1 MAFEL
6 FGFTFGKKNTKIP
19 DQPESFV
26 PKNFEDGA
34 SVVEAGGFQGFYI
47 DLDGTLKADV
57 DLIRKYRE
65 MSLHAELDQA
75 IDDIVN
81 EAITEDAKG
90 SLVELD
96 LDKLDIPDEVKQIM
110 FEEFG
115 KILELLNFSKKG
127 QDIFRKWY
135 IDGRLYYHHILHDDP
150 TDGIK
155 EVRPIDPLL
164 IKKIREVKRNQKLGA
179 VPIIQDVNEYY
190 VFSNY
195 EKLSPYDTKGLK
207 ISTDSINYV
216 NSGLYDYS
224 SKRVIGF
231 LHKAIKPLNQLRMV
245 EDATVIYRWSRAPER
260 RVFYIDVGSLPKN
273 KAEQYMRDQ
282 MNRFR
287 NKLVYD
293 AGTGELRDDRKHM
306 SMLED
311 YWLPRRE
318 GGRGTEISTLP
329 GGQNLGEMADVMY
342 FQKKLLKALNI
353 PESRIEANTG
363 FNMGRASEISRD
375 ELKFAKFINKLRMK
389 FSELF
394 LNFMRVQLLTRQVMS
409 DDDWKN
415 IYQKIQFK
423 FSTDSYFTESKQ
435 AEILRDRISILR
447 DAADYS
453 GKFYSD
459 RWLRKNLLRQT
470 DQDISMIDS
479 EIQQEKEIELMKQQQ
494 AQMEAQMAAQG
505 IPPDQAQQEQGGQPP
520 EPDQGAI
527 NTPVQAD
534 PTGGK
539 TFDASSLL

>member
-1 MAFEL
+1 MGL
-6 FGFTFGKKNTKIP
+6 
-19 DQPESFV
+19 
-26 PKNFEDGA
+26 
-34 SVVEAGGFQGFYI
+34 
-47 DLDGTLKADV
+47 
-57 DLIRKYRE
+57 
-65 MSLHAELDQA
+65 
-75 IDDIVN
+75 
-81 EAITEDAKG
+81 
-90 SLVELD
+90 
-96 LDKLDIPDEVKQIM
+96 
-110 FEEFG
+110 
-115 KILELLNFSKKG
+115 
-127 QDIFRKWY
+127 
-135 IDGRLYYHHILHDDP
+135 
-150 TDGIK
+150 K
-155 EVRPIDPLL
+155 EVRLIDPLL
-164 IKKIREVKRNQKLGA
+164 IKKIREVKKSNKLGN
-179 VPIIQDVNEYY
+179 VPVIEDVREYY

-224 SKRVIGF
+224 SKRIIGF

-293 AGTGELRDDRKHM
+293 ANTGELRDDRKHM

-375 ELKFAKFINKLRMK
+375 ELKFAKFINRLRMK

-394 LNFMRVQLLTRQVMS
+394 LNFLRVQLLSRQVMS
-409 DDDWKN
+409 DEDWKE
-415 IYQKIQFK
+415 IYQNIQFK
-423 FSTDSYFTESKQ
+423 YATDSYFAESKQ
-435 AEILRDRISILR
+435 AEILRDRIAILR

-470 DQDISMIDS
+470 DI
-479 EIQQEKEIELMKQQQ
+479 EIQQIDNEILEEKQIELQKQQ
-494 AQMEAQMAAQG
+494 EAAAEATMAAN
-505 IPPDQAQQEQGGQPP
+505 AQLQQQTGEQQIAPETQGG
-520 EPDQGAI
+520 GAGSI
-527 NTPVQAD
+527 DTQA
-534 PTGGK
+534 PSAPAGG

>member
-6 FGFTFGKKNTKIP
+6 FGFTFGKKDKPQDKI
-19 DQPESFV
+19 ESFV
-26 PKNFEDGA
+26 PKNFDDGA
-34 SVVEAGGFQGFYI
+34 SVIEAGGFQGFYI

-57 DLIRKYRE
+57 DLVRKYRE

-90 SLVELD
+90 KIVELD
-96 LDKLDIPDEVKQIM
+96 LDKLQVPNEIKQIIQ
-110 FEEFG
+110 EEFE
-115 KILELLNFSKKG
+115 KILQLLNFNNKA
-127 QDIFRKWY
+127 QEIFRKWY
-135 IDGRLYYHHILHDDP
+135 IDGRLYYHHILHDDS
-150 TDGIK
+150 TMGLK
-155 EVRPIDPLL
+155 EVRLIDPLL
-164 IKKIREVKRNQKLGA
+164 IKKIREVKKSNKLGN
-179 VPIIQDVNEYY
+179 VPVIEDVREYY

-224 SKRVIGF
+224 SKRIIGF

-293 AGTGELRDDRKHM
+293 ANTGELRDDRKHM

-375 ELKFAKFINKLRMK
+375 ELKFAKFINRLRMK

-394 LNFMRVQLLTRQVMS
+394 LNFLRVQLLSRQVMS
-409 DDDWKN
+409 DEDWKE
-415 IYQKIQFK
+415 IYQNIQFK
-423 FSTDSYFTESKQ
+423 YATDSYFAESKQ
-435 AEILRDRISILR
+435 AEILRDRIAILR

-470 DQDISMIDS
+470 DI
-479 EIQQEKEIELMKQQQ
+479 EIQQIDNEILEEKQIELQKQQ
-494 AQMEAQMAAQG
+494 EAAAEATMAAN
-505 IPPDQAQQEQGGQPP
+505 AQLQQQTGEQQIAPETQGG
-520 EPDQGAI
+520 GAGSI
-527 NTPVQAD
+527 DTQA
-534 PTGGK
+534 PSAPAGG

>member
-1 MAFEL
+1 MAFDL
-6 FGFTFGKKNTKIP
+6 FGFTFGKKEKP
-19 DQPESFV
+19 QDKVESFV
-26 PKNFEDGA
+26 PKNFDDGA
-34 SVVEAGGFQGFYI
+34 TVVEAGGFQGFYI
-47 DLDGTLKADV
+47 DLDGTLKADS
-57 DLIRKYRE
+57 DLVRKYRE

-90 SLVELD
+90 YIVELE
-96 LDKLDIPDEVKQIM
+96 LNKVNVPEEIKQIM
-110 FEEFG
+110 YEEFE
-115 KILELLNFSKKG
+115 KILQLLNFNNKA
-127 QDIFRKWY
+127 QELFRKWY
-135 IDGRLYYHHILHDDP
+135 IDGRMYFHHILHEDP
-150 TDGIK
+150 TEGIK
-155 EVRPIDPLL
+155 EIRPIDPLL
-164 IKKIREVKRNQKLGA
+164 IKKIREVKRGA
-179 VPIIQDVNEYY
+179 KVGNIPIIQDVDEYY

-195 EKLSPYDTKGLK
+195 EKLNPHDSKGLK
-207 ISTDSINYV
+207 ISPDSINYV

-224 SKRVIGF
+224 SKRIIGF

-293 AGTGELRDDRKHM
+293 ANTGELRDDRKHM

-329 GGQNLGEMADVMY
+329 GGQNLGEMADVLY

-375 ELKFAKFINKLRMK
+375 ELKFAKFINRLRSK
-389 FSELF
+389 FSELL
-394 LNFMRVQLLTRQVMS
+394 LNFLRVQLLSRQVMS
-409 DDDWKN
+409 DDDWKQ
-415 IYQKIQFK
+415 IFQKIQFK
-423 FSTDSYFTESKQ
+423 YATDSYFAESKQ
-435 AEILRDRISILR
+435 AEILRDRIAILR

-459 RWLRKNLLRQT
+459 KWLRKNLLRQT
-470 DQDISMIDS
+470 DL
-479 EIQQEKEIELMKQQQ
+479 EIQQIDVEIQEEQQQQLEKQQQ
-494 AQMEAQMAAQG
+494 AAQEAAQAAAMSGGGADQQAAAPEGQAGGEG
-505 IPPDQAQQEQGGQPP
+505 INNQAPQ
-520 EPDQGAI
+520 
-527 NTPVQAD
+527 VD

>member
-1 MAFEL
+1 MVFEL
-6 FGFTFGKKNTKIP
+6 FGFTFGKKNKQQNKI
-19 DQPESFV
+19 ESFV
-26 PKNFEDGA
+26 PKDFEDGA
-34 SVVEAGGFQGFYI
+34 SVVEAGGYQGSYI

-65 MSLHAELDQA
+65 MSIHAELDQA

-81 EAITEDAKG
+81 ETITEDAKG
-90 SLVELD
+90 TIVELD
-96 LDKLDIPDEVKQIM
+96 LDKVKVPNEIKQIM
-110 FEEFG
+110 HEEFS
-115 KILELLNFSKKG
+115 KILQLLNFNNKA
-127 QDIFRKWY
+127 QEIFRRWY
-135 IDGRLYYHHILHDDP
+135 IDGRLYYHHILHDD
-150 TDGIK
+150 TTQGIK
-155 EVRPIDPLL
+155 EIRAIDPLL
-164 IKKIREVKRNQKLGA
+164 IKKIREVKKNSKLGNI
-179 VPIIQDVNEYY
+179 PIIEDVREYY

-195 EKLSPYDTKGLK
+195 EKLNPYDTKGLK
-207 ISTDSINYV
+207 ISSDTINHI
-216 NSGLYDYS
+216 NSGLYDHS

-245 EDATVIYRWSRAPER
+245 EDATVIYRWARAPER

-293 AGTGELRDDRKHM
+293 ANSGEIRDDRKHM

-329 GGQNLGEMADVMY
+329 SGQNLGEMADVLY

-375 ELKFAKFINKLRMK
+375 ELKFSKFINRIRMK

-394 LNFMRVQLLTRQVMS
+394 LNFMRVQLLSRQVMNQE
-409 DDDWKN
+409 DWDQ
-415 IYQKIQFK
+415 IYQNIGFK
-423 FSTDSYFTESKQ
+423 YATDSYFAESKQ
-435 AEILRDRISILR
+435 AEILRDRIAILR

-470 DQDISMIDS
+470 DMDIQEIDS
-479 EIQQEKEIELMKQQQ
+479 EIQEEQQIQFEKQQLV
-494 AQMEAQMAAQG
+494 
-505 IPPDQAQQEQGGQPP
+505 QQEAMMSAATSEEQQLQSGGSPQ
-520 EPDQGAI
+520 EQDDINKQVSSESARGA
-527 NTPVQAD
+527 
-534 PTGGK
+534 

>member
-6 FGFTFGKKNTKIP
+6 FGFTFGKKEK
-19 DQPESFV
+19 QEEKVESFV
-26 PKNFEDGA
+26 PKDFDDGA

-65 MSLHAELDQA
+65 MSIHAELDQA

-90 SLVELD
+90 IIVELD
-96 LDKLDIPDEVKQIM
+96 LDKAQVPEEIKQIM
-110 FEEFG
+110 YEEFA
-115 KILELLNFSKKG
+115 KVLQLLNFNKKA
-127 QDIFRKWY
+127 QELFRKWY
-135 IDGRLYYHHILHDDP
+135 IDGRLYFHHILHDD
-150 TDGIK
+150 TSLGLK
-155 EVRPIDPLL
+155 EVRLIDPLL
-164 IKKIREVKRNQKLGA
+164 IKKIREVKKNTKLGN
-179 VPIIQDVNEYY
+179 VPIIEDVKEYY

-195 EKLSPYDTKGLK
+195 EKLNPYDTKGLK

-224 SKRVIGF
+224 SKRVIGY

-293 AGTGELRDDRKHM
+293 ANTGELRDDRKHM

-329 GGQNLGEMADVMY
+329 AGQNLGEMADVLY
-342 FQKKLLKALNI
+342 FQKKLLRALNI

-389 FSELF
+389 FSEMF
-394 LNFMRVQLLTRQVMS
+394 LNFLRVQLLSRQVMS
-409 DDDWKN
+409 QQDWDQ
-415 IYQKIQFK
+415 IYQGIAFK
-423 FSTDSYFTESKQ
+423 YATDSYFSESKQ
-435 AEILRDRISILR
+435 AEILRDRIAILR

-470 DQDISMIDS
+470 DL
-479 EIQQEKEIELMKQQQ
+479 EIQQIDLEIQEEQTQQLEKQQ
-494 AQMEAQMAAQG
+494 EALAAAAASQQAAQ
-505 IPPDQAQQEQGGQPP
+505 PATSP
-520 EPDQGAI
+520 EGDMGASNI
-527 NTPVQAD
+527 NTQAPVE

>member
-1 MAFEL
+1 
-6 FGFTFGKKNTKIP
+6 
-19 DQPESFV
+19 
-26 PKNFEDGA
+26 
-34 SVVEAGGFQGFYI
+34 
-47 DLDGTLKADV
+47 
-57 DLIRKYRE
+57 
-65 MSLHAELDQA
+65 
-75 IDDIVN
+75 
-81 EAITEDAKG
+81 
-90 SLVELD
+90 
-96 LDKLDIPDEVKQIM
+96 
-110 FEEFG
+110 
-115 KILELLNFSKKG
+115 
-127 QDIFRKWY
+127 
-135 IDGRLYYHHILHDDP
+135 
-150 TDGIK
+150 
-155 EVRPIDPLL
+155 
-164 IKKIREVKRNQKLGA
+164 
-179 VPIIQDVNEYY
+179 

-224 SKRVIGF
+224 SKRIIGF

-293 AGTGELRDDRKHM
+293 ANTGELRDDRKHM

-375 ELKFAKFINKLRMK
+375 ELKFAKFINRLRMK

-394 LNFMRVQLLTRQVMS
+394 LNFLRVQLLSRQVMS
-409 DDDWKN
+409 DEDWKE
-415 IYQKIQFK
+415 IYQNIQFK
-423 FSTDSYFTESKQ
+423 YATDSYFAESKQ
-435 AEILRDRISILR
+435 AEILRDRIAILR

-470 DQDISMIDS
+470 DI
-479 EIQQEKEIELMKQQQ
+479 EIQQIDNEILEEKQIELQKQQ
-494 AQMEAQMAAQG
+494 EAAAEATMAAN
-505 IPPDQAQQEQGGQPP
+505 AQLQQQTGEQQIAPETQGG
-520 EPDQGAI
+520 GAGSI
-527 NTPVQAD
+527 DTQA
-534 PTGGK
+534 PSAPAGG

>member
-6 FGFTFGKKNTKIP
+6 FGFTFGKKEK
-19 DQPESFV
+19 QEEQVESFV
-26 PKNFEDGA
+26 PKNFDDGA

-90 SLVELD
+90 SIIELD
-96 LDKLDIPDEVKQIM
+96 LDKVEVPEEIKQIIN
-110 FEEFG
+110 EEFQ
-115 KILELLNFSKKG
+115 KILQLLNFNKKAHEL
-127 QDIFRKWY
+127 FRKWY
-135 IDGRLYYHHILHDDP
+135 IDGRLYFHHILSEDP
-150 TDGIK
+150 TEGLK
-155 EVRPIDPLL
+155 EVRVIDPLL
-164 IKKIREVKRNQKLGA
+164 IKKIREVKKNTKLGN
-179 VPIIQDVNEYY
+179 VPIIEDVREYY
-190 VFSNY
+190 IFSNY
-195 EKLSPYDTKGLK
+195 EKLNPYDTKGLK

-224 SKRVIGF
+224 SKRIIGY

-293 AGTGELRDDRKHM
+293 ANTGELRDDRKHM

-329 GGQNLGEMADVMY
+329 AGQNLGEMADVMY

-389 FSELF
+389 FSEMF
-394 LNFMRVQLLTRQVMS
+394 LNFLRVQLLSRQVMS
-409 DDDWKN
+409 QQDWDQ
-415 IYQKIQFK
+415 IYQKINFK
-423 FSTDSYFTESKQ
+423 YATDSYFAESKQ
-435 AEILRDRISILR
+435 AEILRDRIAILR

-470 DQDISMIDS
+470 DLEIQQIDS
-479 EIQQEKEIELMKQQQ
+479 EIQEEQMQQLEKQQEATQ
-494 AQMEAQMAAQG
+494 AAMMQSGATQQPEAAPEGEVSGQG
-505 IPPDQAQQEQGGQPP
+505 S
-520 EPDQGAI
+520 I
-527 NTPVQAD
+527 NTQAPVAD
-534 PTGGK
+534 PTGGR

>member
-1 MAFEL
+1 MYF
-6 FGFTFGKKNTKIP
+6 
-19 DQPESFV
+19 
-26 PKNFEDGA
+26 
-34 SVVEAGGFQGFYI
+34 
-47 DLDGTLKADV
+47 
-57 DLIRKYRE
+57 
-65 MSLHAELDQA
+65 
-75 IDDIVN
+75 
-81 EAITEDAKG
+81 
-90 SLVELD
+90 
-96 LDKLDIPDEVKQIM
+96 
-110 FEEFG
+110 
-115 KILELLNFSKKG
+115 
-127 QDIFRKWY
+127 
-135 IDGRLYYHHILHDDP
+135 HHILHDDP
-150 TDGIK
+150 SEGIK
-155 EVRPIDPLL
+155 EIRPIDPLL
-164 IKKIREVKRNQKLGA
+164 IKKIREVKRGA
-179 VPIIQDVNEYY
+179 KIGNIPVIQDVQEYY

-195 EKLSPYDTKGLK
+195 EKLNPYDSKGLR
-207 ISTDSINYV
+207 ISPDSINYV
-216 NSGLYDYS
+216 NSGLYDYA

-329 GGQNLGEMADVMY
+329 GGQNLGEMADVLY

-375 ELKFAKFINKLRMK
+375 ELKFAKFINRLRSK
-389 FSELF
+389 FSELL
-394 LNFMRVQLLTRQVMS
+394 LNFLRVQLLSRQVMS
-409 DDDWKN
+409 DDDWKQ
-415 IYQKIQFK
+415 IFQKIQFK
-423 FSTDSYFTESKQ
+423 YATDSYFAESKQ
-435 AEILRDRISILR
+435 AEVLRDRIAILR

-459 RWLRKNLLRQT
+459 KWLRKNLLRQT
-470 DQDISMIDS
+470 DL
-479 EIQQEKEIELMKQQQ
+479 EIQQIDVEIQEEQQQQLEKQQQ
-494 AQMEAQMAAQG
+494 AAQEAAQAAAMSGGGADQQAAAPEGQAGGEG
-505 IPPDQAQQEQGGQPP
+505 INNQAPQ
-520 EPDQGAI
+520 
-527 NTPVQAD
+527 VD

>member
-1 MAFEL
+1 MAFDL
-6 FGFTFGKKNTKIP
+6 FGFTFGKKEKP
-19 DQPESFV
+19 QDKVESFV
-26 PKNFEDGA
+26 PKNFDDGA
-34 SVVEAGGFQGFYI
+34 TVVEAGGFQGFYI
-47 DLDGTLKADV
+47 DLDGTLKADA
-57 DLIRKYRE
+57 DLVRKYRE

-90 SLVELD
+90 YIVELQ
-96 LDKLDIPDEVKQIM
+96 LDKVNVPEEIKQIM
-110 FEEFG
+110 YEEFE
-115 KILELLNFSKKG
+115 KILQLLNFNNKA
-127 QDIFRKWY
+127 QELFRKWY
-135 IDGRLYYHHILHDDP
+135 IDGRVYFHHILHDDP
-150 TDGIK
+150 SEGIK
-155 EVRPIDPLL
+155 EIRPIDPLL
-164 IKKIREVKRNQKLGA
+164 IKKIREVKRGA
-179 VPIIQDVNEYY
+179 KIGNIPVIQDVQEYY

-195 EKLSPYDTKGLK
+195 EKLNPYDSKGLR
-207 ISTDSINYV
+207 ISPDSINYV
-216 NSGLYDYS
+216 NSGLYDYA

-329 GGQNLGEMADVMY
+329 GGQNLGEMADVLY

-375 ELKFAKFINKLRMK
+375 ELKFAKFINRLRSK
-389 FSELF
+389 FSELL
-394 LNFMRVQLLTRQVMS
+394 LNFLRVQLLSRQVMS
-409 DDDWKN
+409 DDDWKQ
-415 IYQKIQFK
+415 IFQKIQFK
-423 FSTDSYFTESKQ
+423 YATDSYFAESKQ
-435 AEILRDRISILR
+435 AEILRDRIAILR

-459 RWLRKNLLRQT
+459 KWLRRNLLRQT
-470 DQDISMIDS
+470 DLEIQQIDS
-479 EIQQEKEIELMKQQQ
+479 EIQEEQQQQLEKQQQ
-494 AQMEAQMAAQG
+494 AAQEAAMAAGGGDQQQQAAASPEGQAGGEG
-505 IPPDQAQQEQGGQPP
+505 INNQAPQ
-520 EPDQGAI
+520 
-527 NTPVQAD
+527 VD